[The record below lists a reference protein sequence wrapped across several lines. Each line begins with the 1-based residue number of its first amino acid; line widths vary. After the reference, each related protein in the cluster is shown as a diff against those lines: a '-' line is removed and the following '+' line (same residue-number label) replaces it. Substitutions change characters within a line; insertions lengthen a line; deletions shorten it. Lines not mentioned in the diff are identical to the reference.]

1 MNPILRNI
9 LAFLAG
15 LIIGSV
21 VNMGIIMVSGYFIPP
36 PAGADV
42 TTLEGLKKSMHLFE
56 IKHFIFPFLA
66 HALGTFV
73 GAYLAARIASNN
85 KLSIALAIGVLF
97 LVGGVA
103 NVFMLPSPIW
113 FSAFDLILAYI
124 PMAFLAGKL
133 GANTSNV

>member
-1 MNPILRNI
+1 
-9 LAFLAG
+9 
-15 LIIGSV
+15 
-21 VNMGIIMVSGYFIPP
+21 
-36 PAGADV
+36 
-42 TTLEGLKKSMHLFE
+42 LKSNT
-56 IKHFIFPFLA
+56 FIFPFLA

-133 GANTSNV
+133 GSNMSRN